1 MKNIFILITI
11 LSLFASCGKDDEKY
25 PLIPEIKFES
35 ITPSTMTEFGSQ
47 ISLTISYID
56 GDGDIGTSDPDI
68 YSVSIK
74 DARLNTP
81 DYYHINP
88 LTPPGETLQIEGE
101 LTFILPG
108 IFVIGSGTQENTS
121 FKVKLQDRAGN
132 WSNEVTSS
140 QISVTK

>member
-1 MKNIFILITI
+1 MYTKIVGIVLII
-11 LSLFASCGKDDEKY
+11 ALSLTSCLK
-25 PLIPEIKFES
+25 PEVFPNEPAILFES
-35 ITPSTMTEFGSQ
+35 IVIMGDSAD
-47 ISLTISYID
+47 LTISFVD

-132 WSNEVTSS
+132 WSNEVTST